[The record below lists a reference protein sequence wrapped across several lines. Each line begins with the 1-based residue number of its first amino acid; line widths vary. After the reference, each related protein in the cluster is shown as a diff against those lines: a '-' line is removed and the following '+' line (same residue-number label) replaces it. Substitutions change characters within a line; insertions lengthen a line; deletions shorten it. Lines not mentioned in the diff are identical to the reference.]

1 MKEKIKVKGQL
12 GLYLQWPVILS
23 VLLVIMNLIIGAVNL
38 TAGLV
43 MCGLTLIYIV
53 IALWIYVYKRR
64 RLMAGLVEFS
74 AEYAWVQK
82 KLLAD
87 LNLPYA
93 VADETGRI
101 LWMNREFL
109 RIS

>member
-53 IALWIYVYKRR
+53 IALWISADVSWRGLWSFPRSMPGSRR
-64 RLMAGLVEFS
+64 S
-74 AEYAWVQK
+74 CW
-82 KLLAD
+82 
-87 LNLPYA
+87 
-93 VADETGRI
+93 RI
-101 LWMNREFL
+101 
-109 RIS
+109 

>member
-23 VLLVIMNLIIGAVNL
+23 VLLVIMNLIIGAVSL
-38 TAGLV
+38 KAGLV

-74 AEYAWVQK
+74 AEYAWSRRSCW
-82 KLLAD
+82 
-87 LNLPYA
+87 
-93 VADETGRI
+93 RI
-101 LWMNREFL
+101 
-109 RIS
+109 